1 MNAFVPSVP
10 GKAAPAEAGRSRVAL
25 FLGHLVSRA
34 FAKRRGRRLHL
45 CEMLSLGEKR
55 FVAVIEYGQEKF
67 LLSGTAQNISLLQ
80 RLDPGG
86 ESDPEEPG
94 RGKDRE

>member
-10 GKAAPAEAGRSRVAL
+10 AKAAPAENGRSRVAL
-25 FLGHLVSRA
+25 FLGRFVSHA
-34 FAKRRGRRLHL
+34 FAKRRRRRLHL

-67 LLSGTAQNISLLQ
+67 LLSGTAQNISLLR

-86 ESDPEEPG
+86 ESEATEPG
-94 RGKDRE
+94 QAKGGE